1 MSQETETTTT
11 EAAQPK
17 KTAKKEKPPALED
30 KPFGEFMNQDYL
42 PALKAAFT
50 AAKIDDFQATLEGN
64 ILSGEWG
71 EGQRQFKLYFL
82 DGTLQGR
89 KAFVETTNGI
99 PPSTIEPFLCDER
112 KITLPLLVFG
122 VMQRLNAQ
130 KWLGGN

>member
-1 MSQETETTTT
+1 MSQETENTTTQT
-11 EAAQPK
+11 TTPTK
-17 KTAKKEKPPALED
+17 PAKKEKPPAVED
-30 KPFGEFMNQDYL
+30 KPFSDFINQDYL
-42 PALKAAFT
+42 PALSAAFT
-50 AAKIDDFQATLEGN
+50 AAKIEDFKGGLEGN
-64 ILSGEWG
+64 TLAGEWG
-71 EGQRQFKLYFL
+71 QGQRQFKLYFL
-82 DGTLQGR
+82 DSDIQGR